1 MNWDA
6 LGALAEMIGAT
17 AVLITL
23 IYLAIQI
30 RQTKELARSQTY
42 HMAIEQMV
50 AAAMR
55 PEIGL
60 LFESQHRD
68 LTEEE
73 QGQLT
78 SPLMAVLYSHE
89 IMYHLWRKGQVD
101 DALWQNLWLN
111 NQHFLQLEPM
121 TSLLE
126 TRAGPLSRALLEHIQ
141 ANRQLADSAATN
153 ESPHS
158 PQQEANS

>member
-50 AAAMR
+50 AACLR
-55 PEIGL
+55 PRRRHQS
-60 LFESQHRD
+60 FPQ
-68 LTEEE
+68 
-73 QGQLT
+73 
-78 SPLMAVLYSHE
+78 
-89 IMYHLWRKGQVD
+89 
-101 DALWQNLWLN
+101 
-111 NQHFLQLEPM
+111 
-121 TSLLE
+121 SL
-126 TRAGPLSRALLEHIQ
+126 P
-141 ANRQLADSAATN
+141 
-153 ESPHS
+153 
-158 PQQEANS
+158 EA